1 MGIKNIKSK
10 FIQSSVLYQGKDFK
24 VFSSLEAANQ
34 ADYQSAASQDPIERI
49 RETVQL
55 ILRVYPINER
65 KKSTN
70 RIYFNKC

>member
-1 MGIKNIKSK
+1 MGAKNIKNKSV
-10 FIQSSVLYQGKDFK
+10 QSPVLHKGKDFK
-24 VFSSLEAANQ
+24 VFSSIEAANE
-34 ADYQSAASQDPIERI
+34 ADYLSAALQDPIDRL

-70 RIYFNKC
+70 KIYFDNC